1 MKKTETILLIASAA
15 LALLKLLIV
24 EIPGIGIL
32 LSLFLSTTGLFYY
45 ALTRYLAL
53 GLDTP
58 KLFDALRYRCGVKDA
73 VSEDFK
79 AVADKERPA
88 KAVFAINIISY
99 TLCFAYVSLLF
110 NLMHFPGASILL
122 SATILLVLA
131 SFVVVLLCRDES
143 EMRSFMYSRMLLI
156 LGLHMIVL
164 FLPNV
169 IDEM

>member
-32 LSLFLSTTGLFYY
+32 LFLFLSTTGLFYY

-88 KAVFAINIISY
+88 KAVFAINIMSY

-110 NLMHFPGASILL
+110 NLMHFPGASVILITT
-122 SATILLVLA
+122 ALLIIVSLI
-131 SFVVVLLCRDES
+131 VVVLLCHGES
-143 EMRSFMYSRMLLI
+143 EMRSFAFSRMSFI
-156 LGLHMIVL
+156 LALNSVAMSL
-164 FLPNV
+164 
-169 IDEM
+169 

>member
-1 MKKTETILLIASAA
+1 MKKTERILVFASLVLVLLDSLNAGFHG
-15 LALLKLLIV
+15 LA
-24 EIPGIGIL
+24 IL
-32 LSLFLSTTGLFYY
+32 MTPVLFTTGTFYY
-45 ALTRYLAL
+45 ALTRYLAF
-53 GLDTP
+53 GLDTE
-58 KLFDALRYRCGVKDA
+58 LFDALRLRCGAKDA
-73 VSEDFK
+73 VSENFRN
-79 AVADKERPA
+79 AADIERPA
-88 KAVFAINIISY
+88 KTLFAVNIMSY
-99 TLCFAYVSLLF
+99 TLFFAYISLLF
-110 NLMHFPGASILL
+110 NMLHFPGASILL